1 MVCRVKRI
9 SIFTIAVA
17 ALIGNVIVI
26 LQGAVVRATGSGAGC
41 GSHWPTCNGAVVP
54 LDPTLE
60 TGIEFSHRL
69 LTLIVLALGIWL
81 LVRARR
87 MRDER
92 PGLAFFATV
101 SFAFL
106 VFEAL
111 IGAATVILGMTGDNT
126 SVARGIWV
134 ASHLV
139 NSLLLI
145 GALSGAVVYAQKSPP
160 GWPLRPGKQGPLAT
174 LLVVGILG
182 MLLLSFTG
190 GIAAMGNTIF
200 PAESLADGIRADFD
214 SDSHPLIRL
223 RALHPLIA
231 VSVGVYL
238 FISLAFAWFMKPVA
252 AGRRI
257 MRALLAVYVAQLL
270 IGVVNLAFL
279 APIPLQLL
287 HLGVAVAAF
296 ALLSALTL
304 TLLGGQVLSPGHAPA
319 GASGALRPG
328 EEPGRRAEAPASAS
342 MEKI

>member
-1 MVCRVKRI
+1 MKRI
-9 SIFTIAVA
+9 SVYTLALTALVA
-17 ALIGNVIVI
+17 NVVVI

-41 GSHWPTCNGAVVP
+41 GSHWPTCNGNIVP
-54 LDPTLE
+54 LNPSLE

-69 LTLIVLALGIWL
+69 LSLVVLVLGAWL

-87 MRDER
+87 LRAER
-92 PGLAFFATV
+92 PGLAAFATI

-106 VFEAL
+106 VVEAL
-111 IGAATVILGMTGDNT
+111 IGGATVMLGMTGDNT
-126 SVARGIWV
+126 TVARGIWV

-145 GALSGAVVYAQKSPP
+145 GALSATVVYARAVPP
-160 GWPLRPGKQGPLAT
+160 AWPLRIQRQGALAA
-174 LLVVGILG
+174 LWIVGMVA

-200 PAESLADGIRADFD
+200 PSETLAAGLRADFD
-214 SDSHPLIRL
+214 PNSHPLIRL

-238 FISLAFAWFMKPVA
+238 FVSLAFAWSIKPVHA
-252 AGRRI
+252 AKRLAQ
-257 MRALLAVYVAQLL
+257 ALLGVYVLQMV

-287 HLGVAVAAF
+287 HLAVAVASF
-296 ALLSALTL
+296 ALLSALGVS
-304 TLLGGQVLSPGHAPA
+304 LLGGEVSAAQRAPA
-319 GASGALRPG
+319 PAEPHAGAGL
-328 EEPGRRAEAPASAS
+328 
-342 MEKI
+342 EKI

>member
-1 MVCRVKRI
+1 MKRN
-9 SIFTIAVA
+9 SIYTLAWTALVA
-17 ALIGNVIVI
+17 NVVVI

-41 GSHWPTCNGAVVP
+41 GSHWPTCNGNFVP
-54 LDPTLE
+54 LNPTLE

-69 LTLIVLALGIWL
+69 LSLVVLVLGAWL

-87 MRDER
+87 VRAEN
-92 PGLAFFATV
+92 PGLATFAAI

-111 IGAATVILGMTGDNT
+111 IGGATVLLGMTGDNT
-126 SVARGIWV
+126 TVARGIWV

-145 GALSGAVVYAQKSPP
+145 GALSATVVYAQKNPP
-160 GWPLRPGKQGPLAT
+160 AWPLHIERQGALAT
-174 LLVVGILG
+174 LWIVGIVS
-182 MLLLSFTG
+182 MLILSFTG

-214 SDSHPLIRL
+214 PGSHPLIRL

-231 VSVGVYL
+231 VTVGVYL
-238 FISLAFAWFMKPVA
+238 FVSLAFAWNIKPVA
-252 AGRRI
+252 AAKRLAQG
-257 MRALLAVYVAQLL
+257 LLGVYILQML

-287 HLGVAVAAF
+287 HLGVAVASF
-296 ALLSALTL
+296 ALLSALGVS
-304 TLLGGQVLSPGHAPA
+304 LLGGAAAARERTPQAAEPA
-319 GASGALRPG
+319 VGANL
-328 EEPGRRAEAPASAS
+328 
-342 MEKI
+342 EKI